1 MNFIK
6 DDYSSKNYFWNNIIM
21 LGVIGIIGLVEG
33 LIVGLIVMNKFYV
46 LVGYRVKFILMV
58 ILIMMVFVFIN
69 MYLLRQVKFIGMFLM
84 IVVLGLYFV
93 VMNNLKVVG

>member
-69 MYLLRQVKFIGMFLM
+69 MYLLR
-84 IVVLGLYFV
+84 
-93 VMNNLKVVG
+93 

>member
-6 DDYSSKNYFWNNIIM
+6 DDYSSKNYFWNNVIM

-69 MYLLRQVKFIGMFLM
+69 MYLLR
-84 IVVLGLYFV
+84 
-93 VMNNLKVVG
+93 

>member
-6 DDYSSKNYFWNNIIM
+6 DDYSSKNYFWNNVIM